1 MSELIPIGTVNR
13 TPTENN
19 KPKAT
24 PSGVE
29 HTLRSKNLAD
39 EDQHPTL
46 DRRRKANRRHNRAE
60 RRQVNKTMSR
70 LGRDRRKKP
79 DRRARL
85 GVEKKKEPEA
95 QKRKASPEKNKG
107 LIIDERI

>member
-29 HTLRSKNLAD
+29 QTLRSKNLAG
-39 EDQHPTL
+39 EDHHPIL
-46 DRRRKANRRHNRAE
+46 DRRRKVNRRHNRSE
-60 RRQVNKTMSR
+60 RRLINKSRSR
-70 LGRDRRKKP
+70 LDKDRRKKP
-79 DRRARL
+79 DRRSRL
-85 GVEKKKEPEA
+85 GVEAKNEPKA
-95 QKRKASPEKNKG
+95 QKRKASPEGNKG